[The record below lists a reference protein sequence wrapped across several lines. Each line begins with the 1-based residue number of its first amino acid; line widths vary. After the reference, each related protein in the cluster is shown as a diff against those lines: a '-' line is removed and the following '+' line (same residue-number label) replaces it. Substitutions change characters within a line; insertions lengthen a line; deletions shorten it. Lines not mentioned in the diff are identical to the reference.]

1 MINSTNLPQKQIV
14 CYMKPIQ
21 LPPTRTNVVKE
32 TMKCSIV
39 NTVKQRQAFVT
50 YDLAIAKIAKRIQ
63 SEESPVYDNLFI
75 MFGSFHIEL
84 SFFSSLGKF
93 IEGSGGPYILS
104 ECDIVAMGS
113 MNKFLKG
120 KMYNRCGRRNMVLAV
135 SMEGLH
141 FERFK

>member
-75 MFGSFHIEL
+75 TFESFHIKL
-84 SFFSSLGKF
+84 SFFF
-93 IEGSGGPYILS
+93 IAWKIVESPGGPYILY

-113 MNKFLKG
+113 RKSF
-120 KMYNRCGRRNMVLAV
+120 
-135 SMEGLH
+135 
-141 FERFK
+141 